1 MAFIFIIAIIVYL
14 ILITWTWHSLGNIE
28 NKRKIIFVIIGL
40 VVMYIITFIT
50 FQISKSGV
58 SYQNIEMQNDIRN
71 VLLVIFVGI
80 NGIIVMPQVARIL
93 DKINEDEIEKNIV
106 KRKLII
112 LVIIFIICL
121 IFENGY
127 MRDTQEGIL
136 GIYNSMK

>member
-58 SYQNIEMQNDIRN
+58 SYQNIKMQNDIRN

-80 NGIIVMPQVARIL
+80 NGIIVMTQVARIL